1 MAPIKNRRLGNARAA
16 SLTKGYNGQL
26 GLNAQKTTMIQNT
39 ADDAI
44 EIRASLDGMELRFS
58 SNLMCF
64 LANRKAGGRFR
75 LGDWLQALDGDMLG
89 HLQQLAEMALHG
101 SPAIG
106 TALEDLVLV
115 VMHALAAERQAGE
128 VVFDKDE
135 LGRHVE
141 LLCMLAN
148 LERLRRRGLLSY
160 ASAISIE
167 LDADNSFVL
176 SPDAFAQGDDI
187 RRQMARGLH

>member
-1 MAPIKNRRLGNARAA
+1 
-16 SLTKGYNGQL
+16 
-26 GLNAQKTTMIQNT
+26 MIQNT
-39 ADDAI
+39 TDDPI
-44 EIRASLDGMELRFS
+44 EIRASLDGVALRLS
-58 SNLMCF
+58 SNLMGF
-64 LANRKAGGRFR
+64 LANRKGGGRFH

-89 HLQQLAEMALHG
+89 HLQQLAEIALHG

-106 TALEDLVLV
+106 TAVEDLVLV

-141 LLCMLAN
+141 LLCMLATM
-148 LERLRRRGLLSY
+148 ERLRRRGLLSY
-160 ASAISIE
+160 AGVISIE

-176 SPDAFAQGDDI
+176 SPDAFAQEDDM
-187 RRQMARGLH
+187 RRRVARGLH